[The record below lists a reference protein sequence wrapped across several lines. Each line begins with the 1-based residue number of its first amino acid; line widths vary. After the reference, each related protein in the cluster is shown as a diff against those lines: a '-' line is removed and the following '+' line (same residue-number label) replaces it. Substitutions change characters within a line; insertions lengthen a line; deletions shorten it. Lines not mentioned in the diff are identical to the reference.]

1 MIFPGIIGR
10 IIEQFRCYATATES
24 RINYRVFN
32 SHLFVIIPRIRHIAH
47 TFLSVKGFEEAF
59 VSVFFSFYFHRFIA

>member
-24 RINYRVFN
+24 GVNYRVFN
-32 SHLFVIIPRIRHIAH
+32 SHLLVIIPRIRHIAH

-59 VSVFFSFYFHRFIA
+59 ATMFCSFYFHRFIA